1 MILLAIILFDGI
13 CNFCNSSVQF
23 IINRDPKGFFQFAS
37 LQSEIGQ
44 ELLKKHNIPQT
55 TDSFVLIDD
64 PKAYIESTAALKVC
78 SRLTWPWKLF
88 VVCMIIPKPLRD
100 RVYRWIAGNR
110 YRWFGKQESCMLP
123 SQNMRDRFIE

>member
-1 MILLAIILFDGI
+1 VISLAIILFDGI

-23 IINRDPKGFFQFAS
+23 IINRDPKGSFQFAS

-55 TDSFVLIDD
+55 TDSFVLIDNH
-64 PKAYIESTAALKVC
+64 KAYVESTAALKVC
-78 SRLTWPWKLF
+78 SHLTWPWKLF
-88 VVCMIIPKPLRD
+88 GVCMIFPKPLRD

-110 YRWFGKQESCMLP
+110 YKWFGKQESCMLP